1 VVRCGRGNE
10 LKHLVV
16 VGVLAG
22 SLLLTLSAA
31 AIDPVV
37 YCGVVR
43 VNSITSGQGSGPRTL
58 ELQVTTGPGGGGRF
72 SVPASITFPMV
83 GSYMCGQFEQ
93 GVPMI
98 GLVALLS
105 PGDPGFVAQPVTAV
119 ASPEPSAAPG
129 TTAPPQPTIFTLG
142 FIELL
147 LLALAVLV
155 VMGMFTLRSR
165 RATA

>member
-1 VVRCGRGNE
+1 
-10 LKHLVV
+10 VV

-22 SLLLTLSAA
+22 SLFLTLSAA

-58 ELQVTTGPGGGGRF
+58 ELQVTSGPAGGGRF
-72 SVPASITFPMV
+72 SVPASIPFPTV

-93 GVPMI
+93 GVPMN
-98 GLVALLS
+98 GLVGLLS
-105 PGDPGFVAQPVTAV
+105 PGDPGFVGQLLTPTL
-119 ASPEPSAAPG
+119 SPEPSAVPG
-129 TTAPPQPTIFTLG
+129 TTAPPQASIFTLG

-155 VMGMFTLRSR
+155 VMGIFTLRSR